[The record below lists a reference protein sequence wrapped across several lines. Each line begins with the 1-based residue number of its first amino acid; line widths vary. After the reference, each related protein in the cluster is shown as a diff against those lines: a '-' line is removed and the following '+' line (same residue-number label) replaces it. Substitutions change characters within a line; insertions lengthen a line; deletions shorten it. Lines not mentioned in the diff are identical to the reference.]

1 MPTIVLQVQVVFD
14 EDQEL
19 PDPST
24 VEDEV
29 HDLLTAGG
37 GFLSDGSIGAA
48 SVTVSFED
56 VI

>member
-19 PDPST
+19 PDPTT
-24 VEDEV
+24 VEAEV

-37 GFLSDGSIGAA
+37 GILSDGSVGAA
-48 SVTVSFED
+48 SVTVSLED
-56 VI
+56 TQ

>member
-24 VEDEV
+24 VEAEV

-37 GFLSDGSIGAA
+37 GILSDGSIGAA